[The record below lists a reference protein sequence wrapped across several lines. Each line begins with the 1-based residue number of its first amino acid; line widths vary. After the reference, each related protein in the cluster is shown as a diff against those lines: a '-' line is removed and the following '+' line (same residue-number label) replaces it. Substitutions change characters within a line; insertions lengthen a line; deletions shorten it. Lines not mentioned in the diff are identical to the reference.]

1 MLMLPNLKN
10 AARTMLGN
18 LSLRTKFLLS
28 IALTIAGL
36 TFATLLVV
44 RNTVE
49 SQVWQRVEED
59 ARNATLTFQLMQ
71 HQRQLTLNHKADLL
85 ATLASMR
92 NGDATAI
99 QDASQDPWQS
109 EDCDLMVLADAKGK
123 VVALHT
129 MSQDLP
135 VSAAEVMLKRSF
147 QRESSFTW
155 WVSEGRIYQV
165 ALQPFYQNPPMNT
178 ELMGTVVVGRE
189 IDAKRARELANI
201 SGSEM
206 VFRSKGK
213 IVLSTFSP
221 LAEEELREQLQSSAA
236 SEEVRLGQERFFA
249 SSVDLMKGAQGT
261 LTLTVLKSYDKAMAA
276 VRTLNNLLLG
286 LGLFGGLIGGAL
298 VFVIANTFT
307 RPLANL
313 AAGVRALES
322 GNFDY
327 PLAAQ
332 GGDEVAQV
340 TRAFANMRETLQAN
354 EGQKRQLEEQ
364 LRQSQKMDALGR
376 LAGGV
381 AHDFNNLLTVIKGNS
396 DLMLE
401 RLNASAPEYARC
413 QQIQKVA
420 DRAAAL
426 TRQLLA
432 FSRRQVL
439 QPKVL
444 DVNELMAEMSRL
456 LRRLVREDIEFQLLL
471 GESLGRVKADPSQ
484 LEQVLLNLTVNAC
497 DAMPQGGRLTIETR
511 NILVDEEYAR
521 RRSMEPGEYVA
532 LAVSDTGE
540 GMDAETKARIFEPFF
555 TTKQAGKGTG
565 LGLATVYG
573 VVKQS
578 GGFVWVESTPGAGA
592 TFEVYLPVAE
602 GRAECVTEE
611 NPAMTKRR
619 QRGTVLV
626 TEDEAEVRTLAC
638 EFLKAAGY
646 QVLTAQDGEEALSI
660 VQRLGKNVQVLLA
673 DVVMPKMGG
682 RELAKRLERMVPD
695 LKVVYMSGYLEN
707 NQEHAEA
714 LESQFFLQKP
724 FSKDSLV
731 RQVSEAMK
739 NEPMRAWSGLT
750 N

>member
-1 MLMLPNLKN
+1 MLQNLTN
-10 AARTMLGN
+10 AARTALGK

-28 IALTIAGL
+28 LALTIAGL

-44 RNTVE
+44 RNTVQ

-59 ARNATLTFQLMQ
+59 ARNATLAFQLMQ

-109 EDCDLMVLADAKGK
+109 EDCDLMVLADANGK
-123 VVALHT
+123 VVAMHA

-135 VSAAEVMLKRSF
+135 IEDAQAMLRRSSH
-147 QRESSFTW
+147 RESSFTW

-165 ALQPFYQNPPMNT
+165 AIQPFYQNPPMNT
-178 ELMGTVVVGRE
+178 ELLGTVVVGRE
-189 IDAKRARELANI
+189 IDAKRARDLAGI
-201 SGSEM
+201 SASDM
-206 VFRSKGK
+206 VFRANGK

-221 LAEEELREQLQSSAA
+221 FAEHELTSQMQGPA
-236 SEEVRLGQERFFA
+236 VPKQMRLGEERLFA
-249 SSVDLMKGAQGT
+249 STVDLMTGARGA
-261 LTLTVLKSYDKAMAA
+261 LTLTVLKSYDKAMAT
-276 VRTLNNLLLG
+276 VRTLNRVLLG
-286 LGLFGGLIGGAL
+286 LGLCGGLVGGAL
-298 VFVIANTFT
+298 VFVIASTFT

-313 AAGVRALES
+313 AAGVRALQS

-327 PLAAQ
+327 PLEAH

-354 EGQKRQLEEQ
+354 ENQKQELEEQ

-401 RLNASAPEYARC
+401 RLNPAAPEHARA

-439 QPKVL
+439 QPKVV
-444 DVNELMAEMSRL
+444 DMNELIAEMSRL
-456 LRRLVREDIEFQLLL
+456 LRRLVREDIEFQLRL

-497 DAMPQGGRLTIETR
+497 DAMPHGGRLTIETR
-511 NILVDEEYAR
+511 NVIADEEYAR
-521 RRSMEPGEYVA
+521 RHATVEPGEYV
-532 LAVSDTGE
+532 LLVVSDTGE

-555 TTKQAGKGTG
+555 TTKGAGKGTG

-578 GGFVWVESTPGAGA
+578 GGYICVESTPGAGSA
-592 TFEVYLPVAE
+592 FEVYLPVTEA
-602 GRAECVTEE
+602 RPECLLEE
-611 NPAMTKRR
+611 SPASVRKRHK
-619 QRGTVLV
+619 GTVLV
-626 TEDEAEVRTLAC
+626 TEDEAEVRTLTC
-638 EFLKAAGY
+638 EFLKSAGY
-646 QVLTAQDGEEALSI
+646 QVLTAQDGEEALAI
-660 VQRLGKNVQVLLA
+660 MQRLGKTVQVLLA

-682 RELAKRLERMVPD
+682 PELAKRLERLAPD

-707 NQEHAEA
+707 GQEHSEVM
-714 LESQFFLQKP
+714 ESPFFLQKP
-724 FSKDSLV
+724 FSRDALL
-731 RQVSEAMK
+731 RQVAEAMK
-739 NEPMRAWSGLT
+739 NEPMRAWSVT